1 MDFCDDCDN
10 MLYIQ
15 KNGNKLNLVCKICG
29 FQKLYDKQDKCIY
42 VKNYKS
48 DHLSFKTVS
57 NRFVHLD
64 PTLPRV
70 NNINC
75 PNKECDTN
83 KKAIDFQNI
92 YIIRNIPYYIYDD
105 FMTKLDQYTKL
116 KDIQDEQFRPYN
128 FELKSDLK
136 KDNIVI
142 KVTAIPSDIPIPKI
156 TVALVKKLVSQI
168 SIKDKQEELNKLKN
182 NIKPYK
188 KPKNEVVFI
197 KYDSNHMK
205 YLYICCNCKFSWK
218 ND

>member
-42 VKNYKS
+42 AKNYKS

-75 PNKECDTN
+75 PNKDCDTN

-105 FMTKLDQYTKL
+105 FITKLDQYTKSEF
-116 KDIQDEQFRPYN
+116 KDQLFKPYN
-128 FELKSDLK
+128 FDLKPDLK
-136 KDNIVI
+136 KDNIII
-142 KVTAIPSDIPIPKI
+142 KVSLASEESSPKI
-156 TVALVKKLVSQI
+156 SVSLIKKLVLKI
-168 SIKDKQEELNKLKN
+168 DIKDKEEQLSKLS
-182 NIKPYK
+182 IKPYK

-205 YLYICCNCKFSWK
+205 YLYICCNCKFTWK

>member
-1 MDFCDDCDN
+1 MEFCDDCHN

-15 KNGNKLNLVCKICG
+15 KSGHKLNMVCKICG
-29 FQKLYDKQDKCIY
+29 FKKQYNQKDNCIY
-42 VKNYKS
+42 TKNYQS

-75 PNKECDTN
+75 PNKDCDTN
-83 KKAIDFQNI
+83 KKATDFQNI
-92 YIIRNIPYYIYDD
+92 YSINNIPYYIYDD
-105 FMTKLDQYTKL
+105 FQNKLEQYSASEH
-116 KDIQDEQFRPYN
+116 QDELFRPYH
-128 FELKSDLK
+128 FELKPDIK
-136 KDNIVI
+136 KESLIV
-142 KVTAIPSDIPIPKI
+142 KVSAKTADAPKI
-156 TVALVKKLVSQI
+156 NISIIRKLISQITIKNKDEELAELVKQVKL
-168 SIKDKQEELNKLKN
+168 
-182 NIKPYK
+182 YK

-197 KYDSNHMK
+197 KYDNVHMK

>member
-1 MDFCDDCDN
+1 
-10 MLYIQ
+10 MLSIQ

-42 VKNYKS
+42 AKNYQS
-48 DHLSFKTVS
+48 DYLSFKTVS

-83 KKAIDFQNI
+83 KKAIDFQNT
-92 YIIRNIPYYIYDD
+92 YIVKNIPYYIYDD
-105 FMTKLDQYTKL
+105 LVTKIDQYTKSEFQEEL
-116 KDIQDEQFRPYN
+116 FKPYN
-128 FELKSDLK
+128 FQLKTDIK
-136 KDNIVI
+136 KDNLII
-142 KVTAIPSDIPIPKI
+142 KVIIPADSVAPKVSVSLI
-156 TVALVKKLVSQI
+156 KKLISKIELKNKEEELSELVKNV
-168 SIKDKQEELNKLKN
+168 
-182 NIKPYK
+182 KPYK

-205 YLYICCNCKFSWK
+205 YLYIY
-218 ND
+218 

>member
-29 FQKLYDKQDKCIY
+29 FQKLYNKQDNCIY

-48 DHLSFKTVS
+48 DHLSFKTIS

-75 PNKECDTN
+75 PNKDCDTN

-92 YIIRNIPYYIYDD
+92 YIIRDIPYYIYDD
-105 FMTKLDQYTKL
+105 FITKLNQYTESEY
-116 KDIQDEQFRPYN
+116 QDEQFKNYN
-128 FELKSDLK
+128 FEFKPDLK
-136 KDNIVI
+136 KENLII
-142 KVTAIPSDIPIPKI
+142 KVTVSSDLVSSKI
-156 TVALVKKLVSQI
+156 SISLVRKLVSKI
-168 SIKDKQEELNKLKN
+168 SIKDKEDELSELLKN
-182 NIKPYK
+182 IKLYK

-205 YLYICCNCKFSWK
+205 YLYICCNCKFTWK

>member
-29 FQKLYDKQDKCIY
+29 FQKLYDKEDKCIY
-42 VKNYKS
+42 AKNYKS

-75 PNKECDTN
+75 PNKNCDTN

-105 FMTKLDQYTKL
+105 FITKLEQYTKSEF
-116 KDIQDEQFRPYN
+116 QDELFKPYN

-136 KDNIVI
+136 KDNIII
-142 KVTAIPSDIPIPKI
+142 KVSNALDTPAPKI
-156 TVALVKKLVSQI
+156 SVSLVKKLVSKI
-168 SIKDKQEELNKLKN
+168 TIKDKEEELEELLKN
-182 NIKPYK
+182 IKLYK